1 MKNKKTL
8 EEILLT
14 PDEFIDAFGKALEST
29 ESYYPEPEVSR
40 IMNIKS
46 FYDIR
51 DKYPEV
57 LRKINFELIVVDT
70 GMFKPFKYYR
80 YNIKKDELEEIYFE

>member
-1 MKNKKTL
+1 MSNERKTL
-8 EEILLT
+8 LT
-14 PDEFIDAFGKALEST
+14 SDEFIDSFCKALEST
-29 ESYYPEPEVSR
+29 KPYYPEPMVSR
-40 IMNIKS
+40 IMDINL

-57 LRKINFELIVVDT
+57 LRKINFELIVVDS

-80 YNIKKDELEEIYFE
+80 YNPETNELEEIRR